1 MMSIAKGITSGYY
14 PVGAALMSDKIAE
27 VFENDDTGDAA
38 IFHGYTYSAH
48 PVGAAAVIACLSET
62 ERLDTKVNAQV
73 RGTQLYNGV
82 MELAKKHTIV
92 GDVRGGHGLMLGIE
106 LVSDQSKKTP
116 LDTSA
121 MKKIHQKTYEFGAMV
136 RLGLNNI
143 LMSPPLTISENEVDQ
158 ILGALD
164 EGLTAI

>member
-1 MMSIAKGITSGYY
+1 
-14 PVGAALMSDKIAE
+14 MSDKVAE

-106 LVSDQSKKTP
+106 LVSDQRKKTP
-116 LDTSA
+116 LDTSD
-121 MKKIHQKTYEFGAMV
+121 MKKNTSKN
-136 RLGLNNI
+136 L
-143 LMSPPLTISENEVDQ
+143 
-158 ILGALD
+158 
-164 EGLTAI
+164 

>member
-1 MMSIAKGITSGYY
+1 MMSTAKGITSGYY
-14 PVGAALMSDKIAE
+14 PVGAALMSDKVSE
-27 VFENDDTGDAA
+27 VFENDKTGEGA

-48 PVGAAAVIACLSET
+48 PVGAAAVVACLSET
-62 ERLDTKVNAQV
+62 ERLDTKVNAEA
-73 RGTQLYNGV
+73 RGMQLYNGV
-82 MELAKKHTIV
+82 IDLAKRHNIV

-106 LVSDQSKKTP
+106 LVSDQNKKTP
-116 LDTSA
+116 LNNDL
-121 MKKIHQKTYEFGAMV
+121 MKKIYQKTYEFGAMV

-143 LMSPPLTISENEVDQ
+143 LMSPPLTISESEINQ